1 MPCHAAGIDSSAPAL
16 ELARANAELNG
27 ISPQV
32 CSFKQEDIMDV
43 MKAELAAGRRYD
55 LIILDPPKLAP
66 NRKSLQRAL
75 SRYRLCSCPAL
86 VAVLLS

>member
-1 MPCHAAGIDSSAPAL
+1 MPCASGVDSSGPAL

-27 ISPQV
+27 ISPQL
-32 CSFKQEDIMDV
+32 CSFRQEDIMDV

-55 LIILDPPKLAP
+55 VIILDPPKLAP

-75 SRYRLCSCPAL
+75 SRFRLCSYT
-86 VAVLLS
+86 AVPHSQ